1 MDQNQAKD
9 DWRPQRLSSYVKRLA
24 DLAGRAGEDPAD
36 DDETALRKR
45 LAIALFVGTF
55 PLTIL
60 WSAIYFAVGAP
71 LAAAFP
77 TFYSIFT
84 PINTAIFARTHNFEF
99 YRFTQLLVTLVLPWL
114 VMLSL
119 GGFRPSSVVIM
130 WAALAPLGSLLLEDL
145 RRTLIWIVGFV
156 VLLIVSA
163 FLQPYLRPVDLPD
176 AFVTCF
182 FALNVGVVIA
192 VAFGLLYH
200 FVDRRNFF
208 QQRSELLL
216 LNILPKEIS
225 TALKADP
232 RAIAKQYEAASV
244 LFADVVDFTS
254 LAATLTPLGL
264 VDLLNEVFQ
273 CFDRLVEK
281 YDLEKIKTIGD
292 CYMVASGVPRA
303 RPDHAAALVDLALDI
318 RAAVASTQ
326 FGGRQLAFRIGVNSG
341 PVVAGVIG
349 HKKFIYDLWGEA
361 VNLASRMESHGRSG
375 CVQITDR
382 TYELIKDAFD
392 CEAIGII
399 EVKGAGGMKVWR
411 VTGRKHAGN
420 SPNHAEGAPRPFSAD
435 QGA

>member
-375 CVQITDR
+375 CVQIADR

-411 VTGRKHAGN
+411 VMGRKRAGA
-420 SPNHAEGAPRPFSAD
+420 SLLAGEGRSI
-435 QGA
+435 